1 MALRKACLAILFE
14 YSYNEGI
21 QFSIVRAGRAR
32 WLVTRQ
38 LLLLI
43 FVRVTALLRSSLRP
57 PAWAGLLLVD
67 PLAPRLRSAC
77 PTVLPEGSLD
87 RKQTASIGFGAYP
100 RFAQSIQSIQG
111 ETRRIFQTNWIF
123 GGTRAPAWFPVCRS
137 MVLVRNAAT
146 FTHKN
151 KQNIAR
157 RYVHEKK
164 QSAGRPT

>member
-38 LLLLI
+38 LLLLLI
-43 FVRVTALLRSSLRP
+43 FMRMTVLLRSSLRP
-57 PAWAGLLLVD
+57 LAPALLPVD

-77 PTVLPEGSLD
+77 PTVLLEGSLD

-100 RFAQSIQSIQG
+100 RFAQSIRSIQG
-111 ETRRIFQTNWIF
+111 ETRRFFQTNWIF

-146 FTHKN
+146 LT
-151 KQNIAR
+151 
-157 RYVHEKK
+157 
-164 QSAGRPT
+164 